1 MGGGVFEYCKKLTS
15 ITIPASVKSVGYY
28 LFNECGSLSVVNIE
42 GNTED
47 IARDSTFAKTKLSE
61 LYTPSISISEFDKP
75 AIKLKAAMYYI
86 NLSSEGRYYKEE
98 VIEANKKYISKNK
111 DKLIQ
116 TAPDDVVI
124 IRYITDNKLLKLAD
138 VDRYLEEGILS
149 VEAKVL
155 LLQYRENN
163 FTDKQKIA
171 DFEKL

>member
-1 MGGGVFEYCKKLTS
+1 MH
-15 ITIPASVKSVGYY
+15 
-28 LFNECGSLSVVNIE
+28 
-42 GNTED
+42 
-47 IARDSTFAKTKLSE
+47 
-61 LYTPSISISEFDKP
+61 
-75 AIKLKAAMYYI
+75 YI

-116 TAPDDVVI
+116 AAPDDVVI
-124 IRYITDNKLLKLAD
+124 IRYITDNKLLKLVD

-149 VEAKVL
+149 VEARVL

>member
-1 MGGGVFEYCKKLTS
+1 MFVVRHMDESSFFNDDLPCTYGGEVPMAFKGDTDIWLHAAVNNMGVINNHFNKKEQ
-15 ITIPASVKSVGYY
+15 VKS
-28 LFNECGSLSVVNIE
+28 F
-42 GNTED
+42 
-47 IARDSTFAKTKLSE
+47 
-61 LYTPSISISEFDKP
+61 
-75 AIKLKAAMYYI
+75 
-86 NLSSEGRYYKEE
+86 
-98 VIEANKKYISKNK
+98 NKKYISKNK